1 MPREKPVASRRVK
14 EFVDQRVSAYCT
26 NKGRS
31 SHQLV
36 DIGAFMREN

>member
-14 EFVDQRVSAYCT
+14 EFVDKRVSAYRT
-26 NKGRS
+26 NKGRQN
-31 SHQLV
+31 HWLV